1 MRTLRAALIP
11 LLTYW
16 TIRLGSGVQVGCF
29 LDWVNLAFHEAG
41 HLALSPFGETA
52 HFLGGTLGQLAVPV
66 GLTAYFLV
74 RRRDPF
80 AAAVCGWWSGENL
93 VNVAVYMADAR
104 SLQLDL
110 VGGGDHDWNTLFY
123 QFGLLGEESV
133 ARISSL
139 THGLGTVLMILGVA
153 WTCTT
158 LLPDALKDRITTEES
173 ARGRVLRYL
182 LQSE

>member
-1 MRTLRAALIP
+1 MRTLRAALIA
-11 LLTYW
+11 LLATW
-16 TIRLGSGVQVGCF
+16 TLRLGSGAQVGCC
-29 LDWVNLAFHEAG
+29 LDWVNLAFHETG
-41 HLALSPFGETA
+41 HLALAPFGGTA

-74 RRRDPF
+74 RRREPF

-93 VNVAVYMADAR
+93 IHVAVYMADAR

-110 VGGGDHDWNTLFY
+110 VGGGEHDWNTLFY
-123 QFGLLGEESV
+123 QFGLLSEPSV

-139 THGLGTVLMILGVA
+139 THLLGTLLMILGVA
-153 WTCTT
+153 WAGTT
-158 LLPDALKDRITTEES
+158 LLPDEMKDRIAGAAS
-173 ARGRVLRYL
+173 GQGRVLRYL